1 MPWVAEGEAWCAC
14 RGEGGDEWERLRAT
28 CSPPRDGEEDAQ
40 REERMHRGA
49 GVPER
54 APLVAL
60 WGVMRA
66 ASCSDSCWEQGRAAR
81 VAPGHAGAPGLG
93 DSRMGG
99 VVLGTAPGTQRV
111 LCCARWEAAEGWSRM
126 SCALRGTCM
135 PSQAEGQ
142 VCSRRLQML
151 GLYFLFIFLLLR
163 FAPRAGKSSFIGKA
177 AR

>member
-1 MPWVAEGEAWCAC
+1 MPWVAEGEAWHAC
-14 RGEGGDEWERLRAT
+14 RAEGGDEWERLRAT

-60 WGVMRA
+60 LGQLLGAGESCTSGPWPGWGSWLGGQPGGWR
-66 ASCSDSCWEQGRAAR
+66 G
-81 VAPGHAGAPGLG
+81 PGHRAGHPAGA
-93 DSRMGG
+93 
-99 VVLGTAPGTQRV
+99 V
-111 LCCARWEAAEGWSRM
+111 LCPVGGCRGLEQDELCPARHLHAQPGR
-126 SCALRGTCM
+126 
-135 PSQAEGQ
+135 GQ